1 MNSTPPLGPPHHE
14 NFPPGE
20 LHHEA
25 PGIEFM
31 VEDAPDFELSD
42 AESLLDWIERVARV
56 HEHRIVQL
64 TYIFCSDD
72 YLHRLNL
79 QYLDHD
85 TLTDVITFDNS
96 DDADILEGDIF
107 ISVERVRDNAQD
119 LGIPF
124 RDAHAVV
131 GAAVRIAV
139 ERGCELKDLSLAEL
153 QALEPLIR
161 RLGQDG

>member
-1 MNSTPPLGPPHHE
+1 MNTAPPVEPPDHDS
-14 NFPPGE
+14 FPPGI
-20 LHHEA
+20 LQHEA

-42 AESLLDWIERVARV
+42 AEGLLEWIERVAKV

-72 YLHRLNL
+72 YLHRLNVE
-79 QYLDHD
+79 YLDHD

-96 DDADILEGDIF
+96 DDADMLEGDIF
-107 ISVERVRDNAQD
+107 ISVERVRDNAQE

-124 RDAHAVV
+124 RD
-131 GAAVRIAV
+131 
-139 ERGCELKDLSLAEL
+139 ELHRVMIHGVLHLLGYHDKDLLSQTAMRAKEDYCLAL
-153 QALEPLIR
+153 R
-161 RLGQDG
+161 GF

>member
-1 MNSTPPLGPPHHE
+1 MMSTPPIDPPQHS
-14 NFPPGE
+14 NYPPDE

-42 AESLLDWIERVARV
+42 AEGLIGWIERVAAV

-72 YLHRLNL
+72 YLHQMNVEYLN
-79 QYLDHD
+79 HD

-107 ISVERVRDNAQD
+107 ISVERVRDNAKD
-119 LGIPF
+119 LGVSF
-124 RDAHAVV
+124 RD
-131 GAAVRIAV
+131 
-139 ERGCELKDLSLAEL
+139 ELHRVMIHGVLHLLGYHDKDLLSQTAMRKKENYCLSLREF
-153 QALEPLIR
+153 
-161 RLGQDG
+161 

>member
-1 MNSTPPLGPPHHE
+1 MISNPPVDPPQHG
-14 NFPPGE
+14 NYPPGE

-31 VEDAPDFELSD
+31 VEDVPAFELSD
-42 AESLLDWIERVARV
+42 AEELIGWIERVAAV

-72 YLHRLNL
+72 YLHKLNL
-79 QYLDHD
+79 EYLDHD

-107 ISVERVRDNAQD
+107 ISVERVRENARD
-119 LGIPF
+119 LGVSF
-124 RDAHAVV
+124 RD
-131 GAAVRIAV
+131 
-139 ERGCELKDLSLAEL
+139 ELHRVMIHGVLHLLGYHDKDLLSQTAMRKKEDDCLSL
-153 QALEPLIR
+153 R
-161 RLGQDG
+161 TF